1 MFFLSVGMLFDPS
14 QMLVYPL
21 LTLATH
27 AIVMVGKP
35 VAALVIVALRGHG
48 SRAGLGV
55 AVALAQIGEFSFLLA
70 AVGRDVGVFPR
81 EMMNPL
87 IATAIVSIMLNP
99 MLYRS
104 IPAIEAFLQRR
115 PRIWRLLNRK
125 RTVSAEDALVHRDT
139 SSASHR
145 AVLVGYGPIGQ
156 KVARLLRERGIEPT
170 IIEMNIATHRNLRSA
185 GQRVVYGDANQRE
198 VLEEAGI
205 RTASSLILSASG
217 SAKSTEAIRTA
228 REINPR
234 IHVVARADFLGE
246 TESMRIAGANEI
258 FSGEGEVA
266 LAMTDSIL
274 RQLGATPEQLDEE
287 RARIR
292 TELFQT

>member
-1 MFFLSVGMLFDPS
+1 MLFDPR
-14 QMLVYPL
+14 QMLASPL
-21 LTLATH
+21 LTLATL

-35 VAALVIVALRGHG
+35 LAALVIVAVRGYS
-48 SRAGLGV
+48 SRVGLGV

-70 AVGRDVGVFPR
+70 AVGRDVGVFPQ
-81 EMMNPL
+81 ELMNPL

-99 MLYRS
+99 MLFRS
-104 IPAIEAFLQRR
+104 VPAIEAFLLRH

-125 RTVSAEDALVHRDT
+125 PAPAGADDFPHRDADRPT
-139 SSASHR
+139 HR

-156 KVARLLRERGIEPT
+156 KVGRLLRERGIEPT
-170 IIEMNIATHRNLRSA
+170 IIEMNIGTYRRLRDA
-185 GQRVVYGDANQRE
+185 RERVVYGDANQRE

-205 RTASSLILSASG
+205 GSASSLILSASG
-217 SAKSTEAIRTA
+217 SAKSVEAIRIA

-234 IHVVARADFLGE
+234 IHVVARADFLGQ
-246 TESMRIAGANEI
+246 TESMRNAGADEV

-292 TELFQT
+292 TELFQQ